1 MTRIKII
8 LSIFCILLL
17 TIHCASP
24 LKGRVL
30 ENQNPEYKEYIS
42 PITIPL
48 TPEYKSARYEF
59 ESSVVAVGGN
69 SSLEFSMKGSYEI
82 SVMGD
87 LLLWDG
93 KITSAK
99 KDGQVFSPQAP
110 IADYRF
116 LTNKQ
121 GKIQEMEM
129 SFPGLEQLVKQRGR
143 QGPAWDQIRENMKD
157 QMKGFTNVLNHNPVK
172 SGDWILKSYWNK
184 QELEFVIQGYSF
196 HEGQKVIAAKFN
208 DSVLVEGRKMDIRG
222 YCLLDAQTYHWI
234 KQEMYFSVPYEGE
247 TVSGYLVNV
256 AKRI

>member
-1 MTRIKII
+1 
-8 LSIFCILLL
+8 
-17 TIHCASP
+17 

-42 PITIPL
+42 PITISL

-59 ESSVVAVGGN
+59 ESSAVAVGGKV
-69 SSLEFSMKGSYEI
+69 SVEFSMKGTHEI
-82 SVMGD
+82 SAMGN
-87 LLLWDG
+87 LLVWDG

-99 KDGQVFSPQAP
+99 KDGQVFSLQAP

-129 SFPGLEQLVKQRGR
+129 SFPGLEQLAKQSGR
-143 QGPAWDQIRENMKD
+143 QGPAWDQLREKMKD
-157 QMKGFTNVLNHNPVK
+157 QAKGFTNVLNHNPVK

-184 QELEFVIQGYSF
+184 QELNYVIQGYSF
-196 HEGQKVIAAKFN
+196 HEGQKVIVAKSN
-208 DSVLVEGRKMDIRG
+208 DSVLVEGKKMDIRG
-222 YCLLDAQTYHWI
+222 YYLLDAQTYHWI
-234 KQEMYFSVPYEGE
+234 KQEMYFSASYKGE
-247 TVSGYLVNV
+247 QMSGYVVSV